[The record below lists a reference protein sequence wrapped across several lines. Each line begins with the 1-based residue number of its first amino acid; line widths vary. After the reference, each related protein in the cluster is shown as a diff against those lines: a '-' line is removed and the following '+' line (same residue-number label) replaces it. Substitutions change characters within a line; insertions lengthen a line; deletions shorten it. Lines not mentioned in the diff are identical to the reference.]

1 MLQTCLELFL
11 ANTES
16 LKSECLSFDELEFNS
31 DVKAALVEVARCFKV
46 IKQLE
51 IVGDSQIRF
60 EALFRLAFA
69 LKAFAIY
76 QFVFKFD

>member
-1 MLQTCLELFL
+1 
-11 ANTES
+11 
-16 LKSECLSFDELEFNS
+16 
-31 DVKAALVEVARCFKV
+31 VEVARCFKV

-60 EALFRLAFA
+60 EALFRLAFS